1 MTSDAAPDAAP
12 GYDTELMD
20 AVTDLGTALRALV
33 DASVRTTLPAGELRR
48 AAEEAR
54 GLADRLAAA
63 TRPDGQLPELD
74 DVLVFRRVYNPV
86 SGVGSALAPPLDLR
100 LAAPGDPAEGTAG
113 TVVLGQAFEGPPGY
127 AHGGISALLLDQ
139 LLGATAIAMGLWGM
153 TVRLETDYRGP
164 VPLCTPL
171 ELRARVVE
179 DAGRRT
185 VVTGTIA
192 TAEDPAT
199 VLVAGRGVFVMPRP
213 ERLAGY
219 FASVTDASGRPSPP
233 TRPTDATAV
242 APAERPA

>member
-1 MTSDAAPDAAP
+1 MTSDAAP
-12 GYDTELMD
+12 GHDTELMD
-20 AVTDLGTALRALV
+20 AVTELGTALRALV
-33 DASVRTTLPAGELRR
+33 DASVRTTLRAGELRR
-48 AAEEAR
+48 AAAEAR

-63 TRPDGQLPELD
+63 TRPDGRLPELD

-100 LAAPGDPAEGTAG
+100 LSAPGAPAEGTVG

-127 AHGGISALLLDQ
+127 AHGGISALPLDQ

-164 VPLCTPL
+164 VPLRTPL

-179 DAGRRT
+179 DSGRRT
-185 VVTGTIA
+185 EVTGTIA

-199 VLVAGRGVFVMPRP
+199 VLVAGRGTFVMPRP

-219 FASVTDASGRPSPP
+219 FGSVTDASGRPSPP

-242 APAERPA
+242 VPADRPA